1 MARLPGDT
9 VIDVFLHICSSEHAH
24 RDVLKCGEDRWTYA
38 ELDSVTRTIGRRF
51 EEEYGLRPTVAFVGE
66 NHPYIFACLLAVW
79 RIGGTVAPI
88 DHHAPKNML
97 ESMLRIVNPSV
108 VVVASNT
115 TVIQTVVKDMS
126 IPLHVFDA
134 EENITATPKQENS
147 HESQFISA
155 GRSNP
160 SDTCLLVFT
169 SSASDAS
176 NLKCIPLTHATI
188 LARCR
193 AQISWLNKSFPQHAF
208 EHLRVLG
215 WSPWSHIIGL
225 SYDIGACTI
234 LTAGC
239 YVFALVPSGY
249 KVAHHGLMASRTLSE
264 LLLDAILEEK
274 ADVFTGVPWFFEVLR
289 DGWAKEADGS
299 RQARVT
305 DALRSFKVLAAG
317 GASMNADVLEWSHQ
331 LRLPLVLAIGMTEFG
346 GPLFHGLPPR
356 DEDENGWDV
365 DDCLIPDASL
375 YIDDEDSAE
384 KGTGELWI
392 TSKTIAK
399 GYLHYD
405 SSAFTTDVE
414 GSITFHTGDIY
425 ALTSNN
431 RLIWQG
437 RKEDFIQLDSG
448 ETMDPRIHEKMFDDN
463 PVIVRSCIVGNNFLR
478 GASQYVCLIVELAS
492 ETTLTRKEAYEE
504 VTKTA
509 ATVNRSLPPP
519 LRILW
524 SRIIM
529 LDPGSSI
536 PLNKKHLIWRKKLES
551 LFGDLIKGL
560 PSAPSPAP
568 TPSHPSGSWTADAA
582 KDIVIHSVS
591 IALGLSE
598 DLLLAHADA
607 GFAELGMDSAMAL
620 MIINSVN
627 RRLHLDLPLNAC
639 HTYIN
644 LDSFIHA
651 VHAKLGL
658 VDEPQSGGGSHIPP
672 FPGSVD
678 DVVIVGQAMRL
689 PGDINNVDSFWDA
702 LVAKREDL
710 IIPIPPDRWDHKGFY
725 TPSKPVRPCDITFEK
740 AGFVDYASFDHGFFG
755 ISSAEALFIA
765 PSIRLTL
772 EAAFEAL
779 ENANIPSSRVRGT
792 DMGVFVATGLD
803 EGYQQ
808 LLFLDQG
815 YAAYTRY
822 YGTGIANSTACGRI
836 SYLLDIHG
844 PSIAVDTACSGSL
857 VALDQAVNY
866 LHSGGESAIVAGV
879 NTHSWPGTFGF
890 LSAQQMTSTKS
901 RCATFTDEADG
912 YVPSEAVVALVL
924 KTRQAALR
932 DNDNILGVIKST
944 NTLHN
949 GRSQGMVAP
958 SSSAQA
964 LLQRSLLRKASME
977 PSDIDFIEAH
987 GTGTSLGDLIEI
999 EGINDVFKNSHT
1011 ADHPLIV
1018 GAAKSC
1024 VGHTETGSGLVG
1036 MVKALA
1042 SLSRRTVPG
1051 LTHLTAS
1058 NLNPNIDCNLIPM
1071 HIPYKPV
1078 ELPKTNGPLRALVL
1092 AYGFAGTIAGA
1103 VIESVEPRDP
1113 HSVPTPN
1120 SEPMLFVV
1128 SAKSETALKSYI
1140 QKYIDFCASV
1150 DEDRFTS
1157 ICYTSC
1163 VGREH
1168 YRFRFACVV
1177 RSMEELVEKL
1187 EDRLASHTKTRPSNP
1202 KTVFGFSGQG
1212 SQYAGMAR
1220 DLTMSFEGFHGVLR
1234 EHCDVA
1240 FQYCGFSVMDIL
1252 VGGKASNHR
1261 DINDSEVG
1269 QVCTF
1274 IYQCSVCVWLQSLG
1288 VQHQAVIGH
1297 SLGEIAAAVVAG
1309 IFNYEEGVRF
1319 VVQRARLLMPSGQ
1332 HRGAM
1337 AAIATGEDV
1346 IQQYLNTLGI
1356 SESVVIAV
1364 YNGSDSHVAS
1374 GEADCVKALVSA
1386 VKKDGIRATTLNVD
1400 QGFHSPSIFPAL
1412 SALRETIREH
1422 DLPNRPLQ
1430 VTMFSTVTGRPI
1442 RAQSSL
1448 PTAYW
1453 VDHAR
1458 NPVLFSQALDELQRD
1473 KSINT
1478 VLDIGPQQ
1486 TFWGLSQGL
1495 VDKVKIS
1502 ISGKKGTNQEMA
1514 LFKGL
1519 ANLYQAGAN
1528 LDLAKLYAQRR
1539 STSYSKTDIPTYPF
1553 QRQRHYPTFIPTY
1566 DNLGD
1571 SPSAVRSNGN
1581 GKKTEIF
1588 LILDSLRAML
1598 DDHKIEGHRVV
1609 PAAALASF
1617 FISLSKNSARSLKD
1631 IRFHRPLIVDED
1643 IHVEALLD
1651 NDGAFTLYQG
1661 NMFQEHDKVCSGH
1674 FASSLSPY
1682 PYKHWSSHIPP
1693 NEVIDQDRVYSAFK
1707 HVHFGST
1714 FRNVTRFDVWN
1725 DRVDASIVVDPSMH
1739 YPEYDYIRKLDPCLH
1754 MFGVVTTLLG
1764 NAPPTERTDGS
1775 FLPSSLEGLT
1785 FYTDDLPMSFV
1796 CRYHL
1801 PISMERN
1808 DHVMAVNFDVLSNE
1822 GELLVSCKKY
1832 SVAWIPVGTINRN
1845 VNPSSNAANI
1855 PGSWFSN
1862 TWVQRDVASTTSPSS
1877 ALDSV
1882 LYISPTPRVPL
1893 LEEFAKI
1900 TSELAY
1906 AQLTNCRQWATI
1918 HRTNFDPSALVFFDA
1933 DVTVTKPRSIIIDL
1947 TSFTDSPLSSTFS
1960 MCWKPIL
1967 QLMKVLMTGK
1977 IRYNNLIVLSSCCT
1991 GNGNSYSVGAVVQG
2005 MFRVFRRETSSHDT
2019 IWGLDVP
2026 QGLSSAEIINVI
2038 GHELAQRSSR
2048 VVKDSIISIR
2058 YDAGQR
2064 KFFEFVPGLHHL
2076 ESDDEVSFNG
2086 VTLVVG
2092 LGSIGSALA
2101 SHIAKKGT
2109 QTIIFIGRRSR
2120 ETVIKELSKITS
2132 ASSIVEYF
2140 QADASSKDTLHRVLL
2155 EIQDR
2160 FGAIRNIIHTAG
2172 VVRDAIIP
2180 NVTEHDFEQVLK
2192 PKIDGAWN
2200 LHTLSIELGLTIDHF
2215 VLLSSISVPLGN
2227 VGQVAYVATNSFL
2240 DYLATY
2246 RLTLGL
2252 SAVSLQLGAWESNLI
2267 RNLDVSKGFVKPLS
2281 NVEGIP
2287 IITKAIE
2294 RAKKH
2299 QDPVQVIAK
2308 FDVDL
2313 MREIPA
2319 FKEDG
2324 MFASIVGDVSKT
2336 SAPTMTRDQA
2346 EEIFV
2351 NVIKDVLE
2359 LRKGEHLDL
2368 EESLTASGVDSIA
2381 FAQIRGRLLKDIGA
2395 DVPMTYLSDV
2405 FSMKDMVTSVCDKF
2419 GNAS

>member
-1 MARLPGDT
+1 MAYPPGDT
-9 VIDVFLHICSSEHAH
+9 VIDVFLQICSSEHAH
-24 RDVLKCGEDRWTYA
+24 RDALKCGEDRWTYA
-38 ELDSVTRTIGRRF
+38 EFDSITSSIGRRF
-51 EEEYGLRPTVAFVGE
+51 EEEYGLNPTVAFVGE
-66 NHPYIFACLLAVW
+66 NHPYFFVCFLAVW
-79 RIGGTVAPI
+79 RIGGIVAPI
-88 DHHAPKNML
+88 DHHAPKHML

-115 TVIQTVVKDMS
+115 ITTQAVVKDMS
-126 IPLHVFDA
+126 IPLHVFDTGGTIIA
-134 EENITATPKQENS
+134 PCTQENS
-147 HESQFISA
+147 HESQLISA
-155 GRSNP
+155 GRCNP
-160 SDTCLLVFT
+160 SGTCLLVFT

-176 NLKCIPLTHATI
+176 NLKCVPLTHAT
-188 LARCR
+188 LVARCR
-193 AQISWLNKSFPQHAF
+193 AQISWLKKSFLHHAF
-208 EHLRVLG
+208 DHLRVLG
-215 WSPWSHIIGL
+215 WSPWSHVIGL
-225 SYDIGACTI
+225 SHDIGACTI

-239 YVFALVPSGY
+239 YIFALMPSGY
-249 KVAHHGLMASRTLSE
+249 QVAHHGLMASRTLSE

-289 DGWAKEADGS
+289 DGWAKEAHVA
-299 RQARVT
+299 RQARIT

-317 GASMNADVLEWSHQ
+317 GASMNADVLGWSQQ
-331 LRLPLVLAIGMTEFG
+331 LGLPLVLAIGMTEFG

-356 DEDENGWDV
+356 DEDEIGWDV
-365 DDCLIPDASL
+365 DDCLISDASL
-375 YIDDEDSAE
+375 YIDDKDSTE

-399 GYLHYD
+399 GYLHHD
-405 SSAFTTDVE
+405 SSAFTADVD
-414 GSITFHTGDIY
+414 GSVTFHTGDIY
-425 ALTSNN
+425 ARTPNN
-431 RLIWQG
+431 RLIWKG

-448 ETMDPRIHEKMFDDN
+448 ETMDPRIHEKTFDDN
-463 PVIVRSCIVGNNFLR
+463 PVIARSCIVGNNFLR
-478 GASQYVCLIVELAS
+478 GASQFVCLLVELTS
-492 ETTLTRKEAYEE
+492 ETTLTREEAYEE

-529 LDPGSSI
+529 LGAGSSI
-536 PLNKKHLIWRKKLES
+536 PLNRKHLIWRKKLES
-551 LFGDLIKGL
+551 LFGDLVKGL
-560 PSAPSPAP
+560 PSAPSPAA
-568 TPSHPSGSWTADAA
+568 TSSHPSGSWTADVA
-582 KDIVIHSVS
+582 KDIVIQSVS

-598 DLLLAHADA
+598 DFLLAHADA

-627 RRLHLDLPLNAC
+627 RRLDLDLPLNAC
-639 HTYIN
+639 HTYID
-644 LDSFIHA
+644 LESFIHA
-651 VHAKLGL
+651 VHTKLGL
-658 VDEPQSGGGSHIPP
+658 VNEHQSDGSGILPL
-672 FPGSVD
+672 PGSVD
-678 DVVIVGQAMRL
+678 DVVVVGQAMRL
-689 PGDINNVDSFWDA
+689 PGDNNNVDSFWNA
-702 LVAKREDL
+702 LVEKREDL

-725 TPSKPVRPCDITFEK
+725 TTSRPTRPCDITFDK
-740 AGFVDYASFDHGFFG
+740 AGFVDYASFDNGFFG

-779 ENANIPSSRVRGT
+779 ENANIPPSRVKGT

-866 LHSGGESAIVAGV
+866 LHSGGESAIVVGV

-912 YVPSEAVVALVL
+912 YVPSEAVVAIVL

-944 NTLHN
+944 STLHN

-964 LLQRSLLRKASME
+964 LLQKSLLRKASLK

-987 GTGTSLGDLIEI
+987 GTGTSLGDLIEM
-999 EGINDVFKNSHT
+999 EGINDVFRNSHT
-1011 ADHPLIV
+1011 TDHPLIV

-1024 VGHTETGSGLVG
+1024 VGHTETSSGLVG

-1042 SLSRRTVPG
+1042 SLSRQTVPG

-1058 NLNPNIDCNLIPM
+1058 NMNPNIDCSLIPM
-1071 HIPYKPV
+1071 HIPHQPV
-1078 ELPKTNGPLRALVL
+1078 ELPKTNNPLRALVL

-1103 VIESVEPRDP
+1103 LIESAEPRDYQ
-1113 HSVPTPN
+1113 SVPTLS

-1128 SAKSETALKSYI
+1128 SAKSDTALKSYI
-1140 QKYIDFCASV
+1140 QKYIDFCTLAE
-1150 DEDRFTS
+1150 EDQFTS

-1177 RSMEELVEKL
+1177 RTLDQLIEKL
-1187 EDRLASHTKTRPSNP
+1187 EDRLASHTETRPSNP
-1202 KTVFGFSGQG
+1202 KTIFGFSGQG

-1220 DLTMSFEGFHGVLR
+1220 DLALGFEGFYNLLR

-1240 FQYCGFSVMDIL
+1240 FQHCGFSVMDIL
-1252 VGGKASNHR
+1252 VGGNSSNTR

-1274 IYQCSVCVWLQSLG
+1274 IYQYCVCVWLKSLG
-1288 VQHQAVIGH
+1288 VQYRAVIGH
-1297 SLGEIAAAVVAG
+1297 SLGEIAAAVIVG

-1319 VVQRARLLMPSGQ
+1319 VVQRARILMPRGQ

-1337 AAIATGEDV
+1337 AAIAAGDDV
-1346 IQQYLNTLGI
+1346 VRRYLNSLGI
-1356 SESVVIAV
+1356 SESVAIAV
-1364 YNGSDSHVAS
+1364 FNNPDSHVAS
-1374 GEADCVKALVSA
+1374 GDADCVKALVSA
-1386 VKKDGIRATTLNVD
+1386 VKRDGIRATTLNVD

-1430 VTMFSTVTGRPI
+1430 VPMFSTVTGRLI

-1448 PTAYW
+1448 PSAYW

-1458 NPVLFSQALDELQRD
+1458 NPVLFSQALDALQSD

-1519 ANLYQAGAN
+1519 ANLYQAGAS

-1553 QRQRHYPTFIPTY
+1553 QRQRHYPDFIPTY

-1581 GKKTEIF
+1581 DKKKEIL
-1588 LILDSLRAML
+1588 LILDSLRAVL
-1598 DDHKIEGHRVV
+1598 DDHTIGGHRVV

-1617 FISLSKNSARSLKD
+1617 FISLSTKSTRSLKD

-1661 NMFQEHDKVCSGH
+1661 KMFQEHDKVCSGH
-1674 FASSLSPY
+1674 FASSMLPY
-1682 PYKHWSSHIPP
+1682 PYKQWSSHIPP

-1754 MFGVVTTLLG
+1754 MFGVITTLLG
-1764 NAPPTERTDGS
+1764 NAPPTERTEGS

-1785 FYTDDLPMSFV
+1785 FYTDHLPPSFI

-1808 DHVMAVNFDVLSNE
+1808 NHVMAVNFDVLSND
-1822 GELLVSCKKY
+1822 GELLASCKKY
-1832 SVAWIPVGTINRN
+1832 SVAWIPVGTINQN
-1845 VNPSSNAANI
+1845 VAPSSNAGNT
-1855 PGSWFSN
+1855 PNSWFSN
-1862 TWVQRDVASTTSPSS
+1862 AWVQRKLASTASPSS
-1877 ALDSV
+1877 VLDSV
-1882 LYISPTPRVPL
+1882 LYIGPTPRVL
-1893 LEEFAKI
+1893 LLKEFAKI

-1906 AQLTNCRQWATI
+1906 AELTNCRQWATI
-1918 HRTNFDPSALVFFDA
+1918 NPTNFDPSALVFFDA
-1933 DVTVTKPRSIIIDL
+1933 DVTETKTRAIIIDL
-1947 TSFTDSPLSSTFS
+1947 TTFTEGPLSSSFS

-1977 IRYNNLIVLSSCCT
+1977 IRYNNLIILSSSSAD
-1991 GNGNSYSVGAVVQG
+1991 NGNSYPLGAVVQG
-2005 MFRVFRRETSSHDT
+2005 MLRVFRRETSAHDT
-2019 IWGLDVP
+2019 VWGLIVP
-2026 QGLSSAEIINVI
+2026 QGLSSAEITNVI
-2038 GHELAQRSSR
+2038 GHELEQRSSR
-2048 VVKDSIISIR
+2048 VIKDSIISVR
-2058 YDAGQR
+2058 YDAGQ
-2064 KFFEFVPGLHHL
+2064 KNFFEFVPGLHRL
-2076 ESDDEVSFNG
+2076 EGGDDASFDG
-2086 VTLVVG
+2086 VTIIVG

-2109 QTIIFIGRRSR
+2109 HTIIFIGRRSR

-2132 ASSIVEYF
+2132 ASSTLDYF
-2140 QADASSKDTLHRVLL
+2140 QADASSKDTLHRVLT
-2155 EIQDR
+2155 EIKDR

-2192 PKIDGAWN
+2192 PKIEGAWN
-2200 LHTLSIELGLTIDHF
+2200 LHTLSIELGLIIDHF

-2227 VGQVAYVATNSFL
+2227 VGQVAYVAANSFL

-2246 RLTLGL
+2246 RQTLGL

-2267 RNLDVSKGFVKPLS
+2267 QNLDVSKGLVKPLS
-2281 NVEGIP
+2281 NAEGIP
-2287 IITKAIE
+2287 MITKAIE

-2308 FDVDL
+2308 FDVNL

-2319 FKEDG
+2319 FKEDR
-2324 MFASIVGDVSKT
+2324 MFASIVGDVSQT
-2336 SAPTMTRDQA
+2336 SAPTMTRHQA

-2351 NVIKDVLE
+2351 NVIRGVLE

-2368 EESLTASGVDSIA
+2368 EESLTASGIDSIA

-2395 DVPMTYLSDV
+2395 DVPMIYLSDV

-2419 GNAS
+2419 DSAS

>member
-1 MARLPGDT
+1 MAHLPGDT
-9 VIDVFLHICSSEHAH
+9 VIDVFRHICSSEHAH
-24 RDVLKCGEDRWTYA
+24 RDALKCGEDRWTYA
-38 ELDSVTRTIGRRF
+38 ELDYITHTIGRRF
-51 EEEYGLRPTVAFVGE
+51 EEEYGLHPTVAFIGE
-66 NHPYIFACLLAVW
+66 NHPYLFACLLAVW
-79 RIGGTVAPI
+79 RIGGVVAPI
-88 DHHAPKNML
+88 DHHAPKHML
-97 ESMLRIVNPSV
+97 ESMLRIVNPGV
-108 VVVASNT
+108 VVVASN
-115 TVIQTVVKDMS
+115 VIITQTVVKDMS

-134 EENITATPKQENS
+134 EENIMATCKQQHS
-147 HESQFISA
+147 HDTKFISA

-176 NLKCIPLTHATI
+176 NLKCVPLTHDTV
-188 LARCR
+188 LARCQV
-193 AQISWLNKSFPQHAF
+193 QISWLKKSFPHHSF
-208 EHLRVLG
+208 DHLRVLG
-215 WSPWSHIIGL
+215 WSPWSHVIGL
-225 SYDIGACTI
+225 S
-234 LTAGC
+234 
-239 YVFALVPSGY
+239 
-249 KVAHHGLMASRTLSE
+249 
-264 LLLDAILEEK
+264 
-274 ADVFTGVPWFFEVLR
+274 
-289 DGWAKEADGS
+289 
-299 RQARVT
+299 
-305 DALRSFKVLAAG
+305 
-317 GASMNADVLEWSHQ
+317 
-331 LRLPLVLAIGMTEFG
+331 
-346 GPLFHGLPPR
+346 PLFHGLPSR
-356 DEDENGWDV
+356 NEDENGWDV
-365 DDCLIPDASL
+365 DDCLISDASL
-375 YIDDEDSAE
+375 YIDDKDSTE

-399 GYLHYD
+399 GYLHHD
-405 SSAFTTDVE
+405 SSAFTADVE
-414 GSITFHTGDIY
+414 GSVTFHTGDIY
-425 ALTSNN
+425 TRTPNN
-431 RLIWQG
+431 RLIWKG

-448 ETMDPRIHEKMFDDN
+448 EIMDPRIHEKTFNDN
-463 PVIVRSCIVGNNFLR
+463 PVIARSCIVGNSFLR
-478 GASQYVCLIVELAS
+478 GASQFVCLIVELTADA
-492 ETTLTRKEAYEE
+492 TVTREEAYEE

-524 SRIIM
+524 SRIIV
-529 LDPGSSI
+529 LGAGSSI
-536 PLNKKHLIWRKKLES
+536 PLNRKHLIWRKKLES
-551 LFGDLIKGL
+551 LFGDLVKGL
-560 PSAPSPAP
+560 PSAPSPAA
-568 TPSHPSGSWTADAA
+568 TSSRPSRSWTADAA
-582 KDIVIHSVS
+582 KDIVIRSVS

-598 DLLLAHADA
+598 DILLAHADA

-639 HTYIN
+639 HTYID
-644 LDSFIHA
+644 LDSLIHA
-651 VHAKLGL
+651 VHTKLGL
-658 VDEPQSGGGSHIPP
+658 VNGPQKNGSNVLP

-678 DVVIVGQAMRL
+678 EVVVVGQAMRL
-689 PGDINNVDSFWDA
+689 PGDINNVESFWNA
-702 LVAKREDL
+702 LVEKRGDL
-710 IIPIPPDRWDHKGFY
+710 IIPIPSDRWDHKGFY
-725 TPSKPVRPCDITFEK
+725 TTSKASRPCDITFDK
-740 AGFVDYASFDHGFFG
+740 AGFVDYASFDNSFFG

-779 ENANIPSSRVRGT
+779 ENANIPLSRVKGT

-836 SYLLDIHG
+836 SYLLDVHG

-866 LHSGGESAIVAGV
+866 LNSGGGSAIVAGV
-879 NTHSWPGTFGF
+879 NTHSWCATCLSRVYNF

-912 YVPSEAVVALVL
+912 YVPSEAVVAIVI

-932 DNDNILGVIKST
+932 DNDNILGVIRST

-964 LLQRSLLRKASME
+964 LLQRSLLSKASMK

-987 GTGTSLGDLIEI
+987 GTGTSLGDLIEM

-1011 ADHPLIV
+1011 TDHPLIV

-1024 VGHTETGSGLVG
+1024 MGHTETSSGLVG

-1042 SLSRRTVPG
+1042 SLLHRSVPG
-1051 LTHLTAS
+1051 LMHLTAS

-1071 HIPYKPV
+1071 HIPHQPV
-1078 ELPKTNGPLRALVL
+1078 ELPNTNNPLRALVL
-1092 AYGFAGTIAGA
+1092 AYGFAGTISGA
-1103 VIESVEPRDP
+1103 VIESVEPRYD
-1113 HSVPTPN
+1113 HSVPTLS

-1150 DEDRFTS
+1150 EEEQFKS

-1163 VGREH
+1163 
-1168 YRFRFACVV
+1168 
-1177 RSMEELVEKL
+1177 
-1187 EDRLASHTKTRPSNP
+1187 
-1202 KTVFGFSGQG
+1202 TVFGFSGQG
-1212 SQYAGMAR
+1212 SQYTGMAG
-1220 DLTMSFEGFHGVLR
+1220 DLAMSFEGFHGILR

-1252 VGGKASNHR
+1252 VDGNSSNDR

-1274 IYQCSVCVWLQSLG
+1274 IYQYSICVWLQSLG

-1319 VVQRARLLMPSGQ
+1319 VVQRARLLMPRGL

-1337 AAIATGEDV
+1337 AAIAAGEDA
-1346 IQQYLNTLGI
+1346 IRQYLSNLGI
-1356 SESVVIAV
+1356 SDSVVIAV
-1364 YNGSDSHVAS
+1364 FNGSDSHVAS
-1374 GEADCVKALVSA
+1374 GEAESVKALVSA
-1386 VKKDGIRATTLNVD
+1386 VKRDGIRAATLNVD

-1412 SALRETIREH
+1412 SALGETICEQG
-1422 DLPNRPLQ
+1422 LPNRPLQ
-1430 VTMFSTVTGRPI
+1430 VPMFSTVTGRPI
-1442 RAQSSL
+1442 GAQSSL
-1448 PTAYW
+1448 PPTYW
-1453 VDHAR
+1453 VDHAQ
-1458 NPVLFSQALDELQRD
+1458 NPVLFSQALDELQSD

-1519 ANLYQAGAN
+1519 ANLYQTGAS
-1528 LDLAKLYAQRR
+1528 LDLAKLYAQRPN
-1539 STSYSKTDIPTYPF
+1539 SYSKTDIPTYPF
-1553 QRQRHYPTFIPTY
+1553 QRQRHYPAFIPTY
-1566 DNLGD
+1566 NNLGD
-1571 SPSAVRSNGN
+1571 SPSAVRTNGN
-1581 GKKTEIF
+1581 SKKKEIF
-1588 LILDSLRAML
+1588 FIPDSLRAVL
-1598 DDHKIEGHRVV
+1598 DDHMIEGHRVV

-1617 FISLSKNSARSLKD
+1617 FISLSRNSARSLKN

-1643 IHVEALLD
+1643 IHVEAVLD

-1661 NMFQEHDKVCSGH
+1661 TTFQEHDKVCSGH

-1682 PYKHWSSHIPP
+1682 PYKQWSSHIPP
-1693 NEVIDQDRVYSAFK
+1693 NEVIDQDRVYSAFR
-1707 HVHFGST
+1707 HVEFGET

-1725 DRVDASIVVDPSMH
+1725 DRVDASIVVDPSTH

-1764 NAPPTERTDGS
+1764 NAPPAERTEGS

-1785 FYTDDLPMSFV
+1785 FYTDDLLPSFV

-1801 PISMERN
+1801 PISTERN
-1808 DHVMAVNFDVLSNE
+1808 DHVMAVNFDVLSND
-1822 GELLVSCKKY
+1822 GELLASCKKY
-1832 SVAWIPVGTINRN
+1832 SVAWIPVGTIKQN
-1845 VNPSSNAANI
+1845 VAPSSNAENI

-1862 TWVQRDVASTTSPSS
+1862 AWVQRDVASTTPNSS
-1877 ALDSV
+1877 VLDSV
-1882 LYISPTPRVPL
+1882 LYISPTPCVPL
-1893 LEEFAKI
+1893 LEELAKI

-1906 AQLTNCRQWATI
+1906 AELTNCKQWTTI
-1918 HRTNFDPSALVFFDA
+1918 HGTNFDPSALIFVDA
-1933 DVTVTKPRSIIIDL
+1933 DITVTKTRSIIIDV
-1947 TSFTDSPLSSTFS
+1947 TSFTDGPLSSTFS
-1960 MCWKPIL
+1960 MCWKQIL

-1977 IRYNNLIVLSSCCT
+1977 IHYDDLIILSSSCT
-1991 GNGNSYSVGAVVQG
+1991 GNGDSFSVGAVVQG
-2005 MFRVFRRETSSHDT
+2005 MFRVFRRETSSHDS
-2019 IWGLDVP
+2019 IWGLDIP
-2026 QGLSSAEIINVI
+2026 QGLSSTEIINVI
-2038 GHELAQRSSR
+2038 RRELEQRPSR
-2048 VVKDSIISIR
+2048 GIKDSVISVR
-2058 YDAGQR
+2058 YDAGQK
-2064 KFFEFVPGLHHL
+2064 KFCEFVPGLHHL
-2076 ESDDEVSFNG
+2076 KADDDASFDG
-2086 VTLVVG
+2086 VTIIVG

-2109 QTIIFIGRRSR
+2109 HTIIFIGRRSR
-2120 ETVIKELSKITS
+2120 ETVIEELSKIPS
-2132 ASSIVEYF
+2132 ASSRVEYF
-2140 QADASSKDTLHRVLL
+2140 QADASNKETLHRVLM
-2155 EIQDR
+2155 EINDR

-2200 LHTLSIELGLTIDHF
+2200 LHVLSIELGLTIDHF

-2227 VGQVAYVATNSFL
+2227 VGQVAYVAANSFL
-2240 DYLATY
+2240 DYLAMY
-2246 RLTLGL
+2246 RRTLGL
-2252 SAVSLQLGAWESNLI
+2252 PAVSLQLGAWESNLI
-2267 RNLDVSKGFVKPLS
+2267 QNLDISKGLVKPLS
-2281 NVEGIP
+2281 NIEGIP
-2287 IITKAIE
+2287 MITKAME

-2299 QDPVQVIAK
+2299 QDPVQVISK
-2308 FDVDL
+2308 FDVEL

-2319 FKEDG
+2319 FKKDR
-2324 MFASIVGDVSKT
+2324 MFVSIVGEVRNT
-2336 SAPTMTRDQA
+2336 AAPTTTRDHA
-2346 EEIFV
+2346 EEIFI
-2351 NVIKDVLE
+2351 NVIRDVLE

-2368 EESLTASGVDSIA
+2368 EESLTASGIDSIA

-2395 DVPMTYLSDV
+2395 DVPMVYLSDV
-2405 FSMKDMVTSVCDKF
+2405 FSMKDMVTSVCEKF
-2419 GNAS
+2419 DHAVSS

>member
-1 MARLPGDT
+1 MAHLSGDT
-9 VIDVFLHICSSEHAH
+9 VIDVFHHICSSEHAH
-24 RDVLKCGEDRWTYA
+24 RDALKCGEVRWTYA
-38 ELDSVTRTIGRRF
+38 ELDSITSTIGRRF
-51 EEEYGLRPTVAFVGE
+51 EEEYGLHPTVAFIGE
-66 NHPYIFACLLAVW
+66 NHPYLFACLLAVW
-79 RIGGTVAPI
+79 RIGGIVAPI
-88 DHHAPKNML
+88 DHHAPKHML
-97 ESMLRIVNPSV
+97 ESMLRIVNPGV
-108 VVVASNT
+108 VVVASNVIT
-115 TVIQTVVKDMS
+115 TQTVVQDMS
-126 IPLHVFDA
+126 IPLHVFDT
-134 EENITATPKQENS
+134 ENIMATCKQQHS
-147 HESQFISA
+147 HDSKFISA

-176 NLKCIPLTHATI
+176 NLKCVPLTHAMVI
-188 LARCR
+188 ARCR
-193 AQISWLNKSFPQHAF
+193 AQISWLKKSFSHHSF
-208 EHLRVLG
+208 YHLRVLG
-215 WSPWSHIIGL
+215 WSPWSHVIGL
-225 SYDIGACTI
+225 SHDIGACTI

-239 YVFALVPSGY
+239 YIFALMPSGY
-249 KVAHHGLMASRTLSE
+249 QVAHHGLMASRTLAE

-289 DGWAKEADGS
+289 DGWVKEAHAA
-299 RQARVT
+299 RQARIT
-305 DALRSFKVLAAG
+305 DSLRSFKTLAAG
-317 GASMNADVLEWSHQ
+317 GATMNADVLEWSQQ

-356 DEDENGWDV
+356 DKDENGWDI
-365 DDCLIPDASL
+365 DDCLISDANL
-375 YIDDEDSAE
+375 YIDDEDSTE

-399 GYLHYD
+399 GYLLHD
-405 SSAFTTDVE
+405 SSAFTADVE
-414 GSITFHTGDIY
+414 GSVTFRTGDIY
-425 ALTSNN
+425 TRTPNN
-431 RLIWQG
+431 RLVWKG

-448 ETMDPRIHEKMFDDN
+448 EIMDPRIYEKMFDDN
-463 PVIVRSCIVGNNFLR
+463 PVVARSCIVGNNFLR
-478 GASQYVCLIVELAS
+478 GASQFVCLIVELTA
-492 ETTLTRKEAYEE
+492 ETTLTREEAYEE

-519 LRILW
+519 LRVLW

-529 LDPGSSI
+529 LGVGSSI
-536 PLNKKHLIWRKKLES
+536 PLNRKHLIWRKKLES
-551 LFGDLIKGL
+551 LFGDLVKGL
-560 PSAPSPAP
+560 PSAPSPAA
-568 TPSHPSGSWTADAA
+568 TSSQPSGSWTADAA

-598 DLLLAHADA
+598 DFLLAHADA

-627 RRLHLDLPLNAC
+627 HRLHLDLPLNAC
-639 HTYIN
+639 HTYID
-644 LDSFIHA
+644 LDSLIHA
-651 VHAKLGL
+651 VHTKLGL
-658 VDEPQSGGGSHIPP
+658 VNEPQSNGPHVLP
-672 FPGSVD
+672 FPGTVD
-678 DVVIVGQAMRL
+678 EVVVVGQAMRL
-689 PGDINNVDSFWDA
+689 PGDINNVESFWNA
-702 LVAKREDL
+702 LVEKREDL
-710 IIPIPPDRWDHKGFY
+710 IIPIPSDRWDHKGFY
-725 TPSKPVRPCDITFEK
+725 TTSKAVRPCDITFDK
-740 AGFVDYASFDHGFFG
+740 AGFVDYASYDNSFFG
-755 ISSAEALFIA
+755 ISSAEALYVA

-779 ENANIPSSRVRGT
+779 ENANIPVSRVKGT

-808 LLFLDQG
+808 LLFLEQG

-836 SYLLDIHG
+836 SYLLDLHG

-866 LHSGGESAIVAGV
+866 LNSGGGSAIVAGV

-912 YVPSEAVVALVL
+912 YVPSEAVVAIVL

-958 SSSAQA
+958 SSSAQS
-964 LLQRSLLRKASME
+964 LLQRSLLSKASMK

-1011 ADHPLIV
+1011 TDHPLIV

-1024 VGHTETGSGLVG
+1024 VGHTETSSGLVG
-1036 MVKALA
+1036 VVKALA
-1042 SLSRRTVPG
+1042 SLSRRSVPG

-1071 HIPYKPV
+1071 HIPHQPV
-1078 ELPKTNGPLRALVL
+1078 ELSKTNNPLRAFVL
-1092 AYGFAGTIAGA
+1092 AYGFAGTIAGT
-1103 VIESVEPRDP
+1103 VIESVESRDDYTI
-1113 HSVPTPN
+1113 PTLS
-1120 SEPMLFVV
+1120 SEPMLFVL

-1140 QKYIDFCASV
+1140 QKYTDFCASV
-1150 DEDRFTS
+1150 EEEQFKS
-1157 ICYTSC
+1157 ICFTSC

-1177 RSMEELVEKL
+1177 RTMDELIEKL
-1187 EDRLASHTKTRPSNP
+1187 EDRLINHTETRPSNP
-1202 KTVFGFSGQG
+1202 KTIFGFSGQG

-1220 DLTMSFEGFHGVLR
+1220 DLAMSFEGFRGILR

-1240 FQYCGFSVMDIL
+1240 FQYCGFSVLDIL
-1252 VGGKASNHR
+1252 VGGNSSNDR

-1274 IYQCSVCVWLQSLG
+1274 IYQYSICVWLQSLG

-1309 IFNYEEGVRF
+1309 IFNYQEG
-1319 VVQRARLLMPSGQ
+1319 
-1332 HRGAM
+1332 HRGGM
-1337 AAIATGEDV
+1337 AAIAAGEDV
-1346 IQQYLNTLGI
+1346 IQQYLNNLGI

-1364 YNGSDSHVAS
+1364 FNGSDSHVAS
-1374 GEADCVKALVSA
+1374 GEAESVKVLVSA
-1386 VKKDGIRATTLNVD
+1386 VKRDGIRAATFNVD

-1412 SALRETIREH
+1412 SALGETIRKH

-1430 VTMFSTVTGRPI
+1430 VPMFSTVTGRPI

-1448 PTAYW
+1448 PSTYW
-1453 VDHAR
+1453 VDHAQ
-1458 NPVLFSQALDELQRD
+1458 NPVLFSQALDELQSD

-1478 VLDIGPQQ
+1478 ILDIGPQQ

-1495 VDKVKIS
+1495 VDMVKIS
-1502 ISGKKGTNQEMA
+1502 ISGKKGTDQEMA

-1519 ANLYQAGAN
+1519 ANLYQTGAS
-1528 LDLAKLYAQRR
+1528 LDLAKLYAQRPN
-1539 STSYSKTDIPTYPF
+1539 SYSKTDIPTYPF
-1553 QRQRHYPTFIPTY
+1553 QRQRHYPAFIPTY

-1571 SPSAVRSNGN
+1571 SPSAVRANGN
-1581 GKKTEIF
+1581 GKKKEIF
-1588 LILDSLRAML
+1588 LIPDSLRAVL
-1598 DDHKIEGHRVV
+1598 DDHMIEGHRVV
-1609 PAAALASF
+1609 PAAALARF
-1617 FISLSKNSARSLKD
+1617 FISLSRNSARSLKN

-1661 NMFQEHDKVCSGH
+1661 RTFQEHDKVCSGY

-1682 PYKHWSSHIPP
+1682 PYKQWSSHIPP
-1693 NEVIDQDRVYSAFK
+1693 NEVIDQDRVYSAFR
-1707 HVHFGST
+1707 HVHFGET

-1725 DRVDASIVVDPSMH
+1725 DRVDASIVVDPSTH

-1764 NAPPTERTDGS
+1764 NAPPMERTEGS

-1785 FYTDDLPMSFV
+1785 FYTDDLPLSFV

-1808 DHVMAVNFDVLSNE
+1808 DHVMAVKFDVLSND

-1832 SVAWIPVGTINRN
+1832 SVAWIPVGTIKQN
-1845 VNPSSNAANI
+1845 VALSLNPGST

-1862 TWVQRDVASTTSPSS
+1862 AWAQRDVASTTSPSS
-1877 ALDSV
+1877 VLDSV

-1893 LEEFAKI
+1893 LEELAKI
-1900 TSELAY
+1900 TSKLAY
-1906 AQLTNCRQWATI
+1906 AELANCRQWATI
-1918 HRTNFDPSALVFFDA
+1918 HGTNFDPSTLVFVDA
-1933 DVTVTKPRSIIIDL
+1933 DVTVAKTRSIIIDV
-1947 TSFTDSPLSSTFS
+1947 TSFTDGPLSSTFS
-1960 MCWKPIL
+1960 TCWKPIL

-1977 IRYNNLIVLSSCCT
+1977 IHYDNLIILSSCCT
-1991 GNGNSYSVGAVVQG
+1991 GNGNSFSIGAMVQG
-2005 MFRVFRRETSSHDT
+2005 MFRVFRRETGSHDT

-2026 QGLSSAEIINVI
+2026 QGLSSAEIVNVI
-2038 GHELAQRSSR
+2038 GRELEQRPLR
-2048 VVKDSIISIR
+2048 VIKDSIISVR

-2076 ESDDEVSFNG
+2076 EGEDDASFDG
-2086 VTLVVG
+2086 VTIIVG

-2109 QTIIFIGRRSR
+2109 HTIIFIGRRSR
-2120 ETVIKELSKITS
+2120 ETVIEELSKIVS
-2132 ASSIVEYF
+2132 ASSRVEYF
-2140 QADASSKDTLHRVLL
+2140 QAGASNKETLHRVLL

-2192 PKIDGAWN
+2192 PKINGAWN
-2200 LHTLSIELGLTIDHF
+2200 LHLLSIELGLTIDHF

-2227 VGQVAYVATNSFL
+2227 VGQVAYVAANSFL

-2246 RLTLGL
+2246 RQALDL

-2267 RNLDVSKGFVKPLS
+2267 QNLDISKGLVKPLS
-2281 NVEGIP
+2281 NAEGIP
-2287 IITKAIE
+2287 MITKAME

-2308 FDVDL
+2308 FDVEL
-2313 MREIPA
+2313 MREIAA
-2319 FKEDG
+2319 FKEDR
-2324 MFASIVGDVSKT
+2324 MFASIVGDVSNT
-2336 SAPTMTRDQA
+2336 SAPTTTRDQA
-2346 EEIFV
+2346 EKIFI
-2351 NVIKDVLE
+2351 NVIRDVLE

-2368 EESLTASGVDSIA
+2368 EESLTASGIDSIA
-2381 FAQIRGRLLKDIGA
+2381 FAQIRGRLLNNIGA
-2395 DVPMTYLSDV
+2395 DIPMVYLSDV
-2405 FSMKDMVTSVCDKF
+2405 FSMKDMVTSVCEKF
-2419 GNAS
+2419 DNAVSS